1 MEKLTNS
8 EFWILWRHKNG
19 KPFNLSM
26 SKSYYLLENGC
37 LSLSQEPSSNIE
49 KYKMNCK
56 VFVNR
61 YGIHALEHHKDE
73 FFRNRWTSIRA
84 WLSLAI
90 SIVAL
95 IVSVYR

>member
-19 KPFNLSM
+19 KPFDLSM
-26 SKSYYLLENGC
+26 NKSYYLLENGC

-73 FFRNRWTSIRA
+73 FFRNR
-84 WLSLAI
+84 
-90 SIVAL
+90 
-95 IVSVYR
+95 